1 MMLFGSSVEIRTSY
15 PFHAERPSHCPMML
29 NEQREAHADEFIQL
43 FHIVNTSSMWLSAT
57 PTGALQWGM
66 SIKTSHEHLSLPC
79 P

>member
-43 FHIVNTSSMWLSAT
+43 FHIVNTSSM
-57 PTGALQWGM
+57 
-66 SIKTSHEHLSLPC
+66 
-79 P
+79 